1 MNKVTSFKKGKIKCL
16 SVSVTCVTSLI
27 SGFLPK
33 IATKLDFHVF
43 QKSDSSIIVKESLLM
58 DSDDSQSKFDPFT
71 YKLCKRVKTGFT
83 QRTQNTQLNRINS
96 KGTSKPRKKP
106 KRTQATAAFTQKIN
120 IAPGPATTT
129 QPIDPDAG
137 SGSTV
142 IHVNL
147 QLIGLVA
154 VCPVCQVPLR
164 HLKKISPQGHIAECE
179 DGSYRK
185 KPACPEELLCCSDA
199 VQHYTIYDH
208 SKLAHHR
215 SRATR
220 AGRKTGDDVAD
231 LAGTEEAEAGMDYN
245 LALTPTASRVPSSA
259 EKILSR
265 TPSPG
270 ERPLFTSTRRFCSPI
285 KVTRRPSRT
294 NTPQQEDPSLSASQV
309 CPVPASL
316 ESVSLLSR
324 QNTTLKQPQFE
335 TSTEDLF
342 DDEVQNNIQIA
353 LNDVNQAIT
362 IKDRAAAVV
371 AEEEIANR
379 VNEPPLT
386 LGGTDNNPAVV
397 AAQDDLAA
405 GGADGG
411 EHVRVHE
418 ASVLPGA
425 APGGEQET
433 PVRLQVERD
442 SQEMQINLRIAPGV
456 QCSGIRLAVPLQVVD
471 SNDTLAPVNMSASYT
486 ETKSPLKQANITSF
500 LQPSPLP
507 SGLTV
512 KPGRAVNLAKGKQD
526 WKKIMEIMQNPVK
539 DTAEAKGS
547 KENKGEN
554 KKPEKHCGWCPWCVD

>member
-1 MNKVTSFKKGKIKCL
+1 
-16 SVSVTCVTSLI
+16 
-27 SGFLPK
+27 
-33 IATKLDFHVF
+33 
-43 QKSDSSIIVKESLLM
+43 M

-129 QPIDPDAG
+129 QPIDPDA
-137 SGSTV
+137 
-142 IHVNL
+142 
-147 QLIGLVA
+147 

-164 HLKKISPQGHIAECE
+164 HLKKISPQGHIADCE

-353 LNDVNQAIT
+353 LNDVNQAI
-362 IKDRAAAVV
+362 KDRAAAVV
-371 AEEEIANR
+371 AKEETANR

-442 SQEMQINLRIAPGV
+442 SQEMQISLRIAPGV

-512 KPGRAVNLAKGKQD
+512 KPGGAVNLAKGKQD

-539 DTAEAKGS
+539 DTEAKGSKENNGNKKVRDKAEAKGS
-547 KENKGEN
+547 KENQGEN